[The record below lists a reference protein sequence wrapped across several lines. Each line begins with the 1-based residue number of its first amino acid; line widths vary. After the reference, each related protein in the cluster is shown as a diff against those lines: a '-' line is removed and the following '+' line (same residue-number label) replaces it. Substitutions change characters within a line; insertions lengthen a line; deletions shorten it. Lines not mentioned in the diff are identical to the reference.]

1 MALDVF
7 WHCYIMDL
15 MKKLRLYDV
24 PRKSRSNLYLTR
36 YLSGGFFFFSF
47 FLSLSLAGFL
57 PFFRSQTSLSF
68 EGFNTGLEGRKRIFQ
83 KKSLIGV

>member
-7 WHCYIMDL
+7 WHRYIMDL

-36 YLSGGFFFFSF
+36 YLSGGFFFS
-47 FLSLSLAGFL
+47 LSLSLWL
-57 PFFRSQTSLSF
+57 SSLFSNSNLAVF
-68 EGFNTGLEGRKRIFQ
+68 EGFNTGLEGERIFQ

>member
-36 YLSGGFFFFSF
+36 YLSGGLLLCFVF
-47 FLSLSLAGFL
+47 FLRAFP
-57 PFFRSQTSLSF
+57 PFSVSPGSISEVLINVSKEALFPKESSF
-68 EGFNTGLEGRKRIFQ
+68 EFNNG
-83 KKSLIGV
+83 

>member
-36 YLSGGFFFFSF
+36 YLSGGLLYFFACFSSF
-47 FLSLSLAGFL
+47 LCFVFLSPG
-57 PFFRSQTSLSF
+57 SLSNVLINVSEEALFPKQSSF
-68 EGFNTGLEGRKRIFQ
+68 EFNNG
-83 KKSLIGV
+83 